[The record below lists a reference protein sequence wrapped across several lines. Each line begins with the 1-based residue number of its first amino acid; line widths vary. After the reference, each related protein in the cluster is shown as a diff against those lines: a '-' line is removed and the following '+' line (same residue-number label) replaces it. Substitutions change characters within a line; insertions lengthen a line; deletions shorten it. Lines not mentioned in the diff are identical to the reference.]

1 MHLSSSSSQSRPS
14 DEVPYLSFPQERQ
27 HRGRSLP
34 FSDERTEWWGP
45 GMLPSAGF
53 TAVSGELVISARHC
67 PSWAGVHRMVAV
79 FPWLVY
85 CTGFDYGYCGRSGI
99 VRRGPVDGRCR
110 VRDRILLTP
119 VISPSQRLEGL
130 L

>member
-1 MHLSSSSSQSRPS
+1 M
-14 DEVPYLSFPQERQ
+14 PYLSFPQERQ

-79 FPWLVY
+79 FLGSCIVLVLIMAIVAGPVSSVEAQLMAAAESEIVY
-85 CTGFDYGYCGRSGI
+85 C
-99 VRRGPVDGRCR
+99 
-110 VRDRILLTP
+110 
-119 VISPSQRLEGL
+119 
-130 L
+130 